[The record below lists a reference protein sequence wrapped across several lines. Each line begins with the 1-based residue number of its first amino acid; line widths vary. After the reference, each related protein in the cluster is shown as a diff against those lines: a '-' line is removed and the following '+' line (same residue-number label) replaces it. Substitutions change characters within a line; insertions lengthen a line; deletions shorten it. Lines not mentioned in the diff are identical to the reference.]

1 MSTMSFKCSAVTAY
15 ISAAALIIAGCSVL
29 GAVRFDLVS
38 GCRCTSRRYRGEMGR
53 LTMGSKAS
61 ARSVRRREAQTAAI
75 ELAGNGGLWLS
86 ITAGVY
92 MLARVAHGIGMDG
105 EGPTLLR
112 KIGVIV
118 TFGTQLFLAGYAVG
132 ITLAVI

>member
-1 MSTMSFKCSAVTAY
+1 MEIVLPITLTSAA
-15 ISAAALIIAGCSVL
+15 AAALINIWLALRVGQLRLATKTVHGDDAGGPL
-29 GAVRFDLVS
+29 
-38 GCRCTSRRYRGEMGR
+38 SRRMR
-53 LTMGSKAS
+53 
-61 ARSVRRREAQTAAI
+61 AQLNFVVITAFVLILIAAI

-105 EGPTLLR
+105 EGPTLPR

-118 TFGTQLFLAGYAVG
+118 TLVTQLFLAGYAVG